1 MKRLICIPV
10 LVFHL
15 CTFAQK
21 TPPIALTYGL
31 DTLNPSAQ
39 ISFITDHFYEI
50 YSAGF
55 DDAIELS
62 RYAVELSQTL
72 NLKENEGYANMCFGM
87 ANYLRGNYETALSA
101 YLSSSEIFDSL
112 DHYDGIAR
120 LNNELA
126 VFYRKHNELNK
137 MHACLDKSEEA
148 ALQINNLETLGTT
161 YHHKGVT
168 LSQSGDY
175 ENALPYFEKVLEI
188 RTELKDSVGLGY
200 IYLDLAAYKVHHGQI
215 DKALELIEKST
226 SIRQKL
232 GDVQGVAVNEIIKGE
247 TMFAAG
253 RYNEAITYFEN
264 TLTLAKPISYTDL
277 IRYTYDMLQKAHI
290 ETGNYQLAYQNL
302 SQSVVFSDSL
312 FNIEKTKSLQEL
324 QTKYETEKKEQQ
336 LALQTAKLKTSHAI
350 SIGLVGALALL
361 IVIGTMHR
369 NRVVLKHQKEL
380 ETEKARTREA
390 QIEAALN
397 SQEAERKRFARD
409 LHDGFGQMI
418 SVLNLNLKALEQ
430 GKRKASEVF
439 EDSSLVLDQMYKEL
453 KGICF
458 NLMPETLIKQGI
470 VQGLKEF
477 ASRINQTGK
486 LIVEIDTFGIDER
499 LTDLQEISIYRI
511 SQEWLNNVLK
521 YSDATKITLSL
532 TKDEEELTLLIED
545 NGSGFDKNNL
555 MHGNGNGWRNMNSRA
570 NLIKGELELD
580 TTAGIKGSSLIINAP
595 VLTQK
600 LAIAQ

>member
-15 CTFAQK
+15 FVFAQK
-21 TPPIALTYGL
+21 TPQTAVKYGL
-31 DTLNPSAQ
+31 DTLAQ
-39 ISFITDHFYEI
+39 SDQITFITDHFYEI
-50 YSAGF
+50 YSTGF

-62 RYAVELSQTL
+62 RYAIELSQTL
-72 NLKENEGYANMCFGM
+72 NVKESEGYAHMCFGM

-101 YLSSSEIFDSL
+101 YLTSSEIFDSL
-112 DHYDGIAR
+112 RHHDGIAR

-126 VFYRKHNELNK
+126 VFYRKQKKLDK
-137 MHACLDKSEEA
+137 MHACLDKSEAA
-148 ALQINNLETLGTT
+148 ALQINNLETLATT

-168 LSQSGDY
+168 LSQNSDY
-175 ENALPYFEKVLEI
+175 ENALPYFEKVLAI
-188 RTELKDSVGLGY
+188 RSELKDSVGLGY
-200 IYLDLAAYKVHHGQI
+200 IYLDLAEYQVHLGQI
-215 DKALELIEKST
+215 DQALKLIDKST
-226 SIRQKL
+226 GIRQKL
-232 GDVQGVAVNEIIKGE
+232 GDAQGVAVNEIIKGE

-253 RYNEAITYFEN
+253 RYNEAIGYFEN
-264 TLTLAKPISYTDL
+264 TLTLAKPIGYTDL
-277 IRYTYDMLQKAHI
+277 IRYAYDMLQKAHI

-312 FNIEKTKSLQEL
+312 FSIEKTKSLQEL
-324 QTKYETEKKEQQ
+324 ETKYETEKKEQQ
-336 LALQTAKLKTSHAI
+336 LALQTAELKTSQAI

-439 EDSSLVLDQMYKEL
+439 EDSSQVLDQMYTEL

-458 NLMPETLIKQGI
+458 NLMPETLIKKGI
-470 VQGLKEF
+470 VEGLREF
-477 ASRINQTGK
+477 ASRVNRTRKASIM
-486 LIVEIDTFGIDER
+486 IDTFGIDER
-499 LTDLQEISIYRI
+499 LSDLQEISIYRI
-511 SQEWLNNVLK
+511 TQEWINNILK
-521 YSDATKITLSL
+521 YSDADKVTVSL
-532 TKDEEELTLLIED
+532 TQDEEEITLLIED
-545 NGSGFDKNNL
+545 NGSGFDKNDLIN
-555 MHGNGNGWRNMNSRA
+555 GNGNGWKNMHSRA

-580 TTAGIKGSSLIINAP
+580 TTAGIRGSSLIVNAP
-595 VLTQK
+595 ILSQK
-600 LAIAQ
+600 LTIAQ